1 MKNNVTAVIFITA
14 MSLGHVQA
22 QGTFIY
28 DQQSVVNDF
37 AFAEGIQTI
46 QSAQPIGQ
54 SFTPSLN
61 AVGFVRLAL
70 VDSALNAVGAT
81 VYVNLRS
88 GSITGPILAS
98 TEPVG
103 MPDNYGGATT
113 FIFSNPVPVVP
124 GTMLYFQPVV
134 QSGDAWGIYH
144 DRHYDYSGGTAFAR
158 GQPSLDYD
166 LWFREG
172 IYIPEPS
179 SRSLLLIG
187 ASLVFYFRRVRTS
200 K

>member
-1 MKNNVTAVIFITA
+1 MKTSIFAITFA
-14 MSLGHVQA
+14 LLLKALSSQG

-28 DQQSVVNDF
+28 DQQSVTSDF
-37 AFAEGIQTI
+37 AFAEGVQTI

-61 AVGFVRLAL
+61 AVGFIRVTLIDRTAN
-70 VDSALNAVGAT
+70 SVGAT
-81 VYVNLRS
+81 VYINLHS

-98 TEPVG
+98 TEPVR

-113 FIFSNPVPVVP
+113 FFFSNPIPVVP
-124 GTMLYFQPVV
+124 GTTLYFRPVV

-144 DRHYDYSGGTAFAR
+144 DRHYDYSGGMMFGFGLPA
-158 GQPSLDYD
+158 PDSD
-166 LWFREG
+166 LWFRQG

-179 SRSLLLIG
+179 PTLLLLSG
-187 ASLVFYFRRVRTS
+187 AAVVLYLRRRRTL
-200 K
+200 

>member
-1 MKNNVTAVIFITA
+1 MKFTTFAITMA
-14 MSLGHVQA
+14 FLLKALSSQG
-22 QGTFIY
+22 QGTFVY
-28 DQQSVVNDF
+28 DQQSVGNDF
-37 AFAEGIQTI
+37 AFAEGVQTI

-98 TEPVG
+98 TQPVG

-113 FIFSNPVPVVP
+113 FIFANPVSVVP

-144 DRHYDYSGGTAFAR
+144 DRRYNYSGGTAFFA
-158 GQPSLDYD
+158 GQADLDFD

-172 IYIPEPS
+172 IIVPEPS
-179 SRSLLLIG
+179 LTLLLLSG
-187 ASLVFYFRRVRTS
+187 AALMLYLRRTQNS
-200 K
+200 